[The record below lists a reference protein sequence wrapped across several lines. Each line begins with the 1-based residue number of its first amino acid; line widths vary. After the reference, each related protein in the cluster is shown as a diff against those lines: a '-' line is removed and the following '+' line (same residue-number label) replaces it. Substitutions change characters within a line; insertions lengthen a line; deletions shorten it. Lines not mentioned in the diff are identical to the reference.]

1 MAKPTLD
8 DLLAKARDG
17 LHDENIITLLGAPDA
32 GKTVVMALAKHALFH
47 KFVPSHGGKFEA
59 LVVRGGEEVDAA
71 LRGMQVE
78 GIFPSSTV
86 PVNAPQME
94 LEIHKMNGEG
104 AGKIKLMLQ
113 DSSGEKYMSLLH
125 QEFDDPKE
133 RLEAI
138 LSEKARND
146 DVGPLAP
153 YVFSKVYLLV
163 IECPKDS
170 YWDVGPSPSAIHA
183 LRQIHQAAKL
193 THNQKVMTDIAILF
207 TKSDVLDDGDL
218 DTPASELL
226 ARIPQLESALK
237 IVHGGKLEC
246 FKLSIDVQLE
256 SQQDRNQRISR
267 SRKSANERLKLERR
281 IYDQQ
286 LAKFVEKSA
295 RRARKEAESEYD
307 ESAESEYDEEA
318 TEQYVKEE
326 ETNAEKAFRSSNPPP
341 ALDFDPDKEGK
352 IRYKVQ
358 DGFTYSEDEYVRLID
373 WLIDRL
379 YD

>member
-1 MAKPTLD
+1 MGKQTLD

-17 LHDENIITLLGAPDA
+17 LYDENIITLLGAPDA

-71 LRGMQVE
+71 LKGMQVD
-78 GIFPSSTV
+78 GIFPSATV
-86 PVNAPQME
+86 PVNAPQIE

-113 DSSGEKYMSLLH
+113 DSSGEKYMALLH

-138 LSEKARND
+138 LSEKARNAD
-146 DVGPLAP
+146 IGPLAP

-170 YWDVGPSPSAIHA
+170 HWDVGPSPSAIHA

-193 THNQKVMTDIAILF
+193 THNQKVTTDIAILF
-207 TKSDVLDDGDL
+207 TKSDVLGDGDE

-237 IVHGGKLEC
+237 IVHCGKLEC
-246 FKLSIDVQLE
+246 FKLSIDVRLE
-256 SQQDRNQRISR
+256 SQQDKAQRIRR
-267 SRKSANERLKLERR
+267 SRQRANEKLKLERR
-281 IYDQQ
+281 TYDQR
-286 LAKFVEKSA
+286 LAKFIEKNA

-326 ETNAEKAFRSSNPPP
+326 ETKAEKAFRSSNPPP
-341 ALDFDPDKEGK
+341 VIDFDEAKENK
-352 IRYKVQ
+352 LKYKVQ
-358 DGFTYSEDEYVRLID
+358 DGFTYSKDEYVRLID
-373 WLIDRL
+373 WVVKRL